1 MTITTTA
8 TTLRTLITT
17 WPDLHAALGDRPIH
31 GAYGLGLR
39 GYLTTLEEL
48 DTDQAAYDRAHAAHR
63 RSQERDPAQL
73 GTRPVPL
80 SLRVYDTMRAIEAA
94 LAHCAE
100 VTAAAAQIE
109 PIPLPGR
116 DWPAADRA
124 RRTAASRADLADRRR
139 WRYGRTTPP
148 ATYTALWL
156 LARIEARPGPF
167 RTLTAPQAQH
177 VGVVARG
184 ALARAQGVLDT
195 ADDRHTELS
204 PQHPC
209 QCGGRIEVWGG
220 GGATP
225 CARCTGCGA
234 LWTETGVIAA

>member
-1 MTITTTA
+1 MTTA
-8 TTLRTLITT
+8 TTLRTLITL

-39 GYLTTLEEL
+39 GYLAAIAQL
-48 DTDQAAYDRAHAAHR
+48 DDEQALYDHAHAAYR

-73 GTRPVPL
+73 GDRPVPL
-80 SLRVYDTMRAIEAA
+80 NLAIYDTMRAIEAA

-100 VTAAAAQIE
+100 VTAAAVQIE

-116 DWPAADRA
+116 DWPAADRD

-139 WRYGRTTPP
+139 WRYGRHTTPP

-156 LARIEARPGPF
+156 LARAEGRPGPF
-167 RTLTAPQAQH
+167 RPLTEPQEQYIR
-177 VGVVARG
+177 GVARG
-184 ALARAQGVLDT
+184 ALARAQDTLDT
-195 ADDRHTELS
+195 AGDRRTQLGPEHR
-204 PQHPC
+204 C
-209 QCGGRIEVWGG
+209 QCGGLIEVWGG

-225 CARCTGCGA
+225 CARCTGCGV
-234 LWTETGVIAA
+234 LWTEAGVIAA

>member
-1 MTITTTA
+1 MTTTA
-8 TTLRTLITT
+8 TTLRSLITL

-31 GAYGLGLR
+31 GAFGLGLR
-39 GYLTTLEEL
+39 GYL
-48 DTDQAAYDRAHAAHR
+48 AAIDHHDPAEAAAL
-63 RSQERDPAQL
+63 RSEERDPAQL
-73 GTRPVPL
+73 GARPVPL
-80 SLRVYDTMRAIEAA
+80 NLELYDTMRAIEAA

-100 VTAAAAQIE
+100 VTAAAVQID
-109 PIPLPGR
+109 PIPLPGP

-139 WRYGRTTPP
+139 WRFQRPGTPP

-156 LARIEARPGPF
+156 LARVERRPGPF
-167 RTLTAPQAQH
+167 RALTDVQEQYIRT
-177 VGVVARG
+177 VARE
-184 ALARAQGVLDT
+184 ALRRAEAALDT
-195 ADDRHTELS
+195 DGDRRTELG
-204 PQHPC
+204 PGHTC
-209 QCGGRIEVWGG
+209 ACGGTIEVYGG

>member
-8 TTLRTLITT
+8 TTLRALITL

-39 GYLTTLEEL
+39 GYL
-48 DTDQAAYDRAHAAHR
+48 AAIEHHDPVEASALRAE
-63 RSQERDPAQL
+63 ERDPAQL

-80 SLRVYDTMRAIEAA
+80 NLAIYDTMRAIEAA

-100 VTAAAAQIE
+100 VTAAAVQIE

-116 DWPAADRA
+116 DWPAADRV

-139 WRYGRTTPP
+139 WRYGRASTPP

-156 LARIEARPGPF
+156 LARVEARPGPF
-167 RTLTAPQAQH
+167 RTLTAAQAQH
-177 VGVVARG
+177 IGGVARG
-184 ALARAQGVLDT
+184 ALARAEATLDT
-195 ADDRHTELS
+195 ADDRRTELG
-204 PQHPC
+204 PQHHC
-209 QCGGRIEVWGG
+209 QCGGPIEVWGG

>member
-1 MTITTTA
+1 MNTA
-8 TTLRTLITT
+8 TTLRTLITL

-39 GYLTTLEEL
+39 GYL
-48 DTDQAAYDRAHAAHR
+48 AAIEAHDPTEAAAL
-63 RSQERDPAQL
+63 RSEERDPAQL
-73 GTRPVPL
+73 GDRPVPL
-80 SLRVYDTMRAIEAA
+80 NLAIYDTMRAIEAG

-100 VTAAAAQIE
+100 VTAAAVQIE

-139 WRYGRTTPP
+139 WRYGRSTPP

-156 LARIEARPGPF
+156 LARAEQRPGPF
-167 RTLTAPQAQH
+167 RPLTAPQAQH
-177 VGVVARG
+177 IRTVAYG
-184 ALARAQGVLDT
+184 ALARAQATLDT
-195 ADDRHTELS
+195 ADGRHTELG
-204 PQHPC
+204 PQHRC
-209 QCGGRIEVWGG
+209 ACGGLIEVWGG

>member
-1 MTITTTA
+1 MTNTA

-39 GYLTTLEEL
+39 GYL
-48 DTDQAAYDRAHAAHR
+48 AAIEHHDPTEAAALRAD
-63 RSQERDPAQL
+63 ERDPAQL

-80 SLRVYDTMRAIEAA
+80 NLAIYDTMRAIEAA

-100 VTAAAAQIE
+100 VTAAAVQIE

-116 DWPAADRA
+116 DWPATDRA
-124 RRTAASRADLADRRR
+124 RRTATSRADIADRRR
-139 WRYGRTTPP
+139 WRFGRSTPP
-148 ATYTALWL
+148 ARYTALWL

-167 RTLTAPQAQH
+167 RTLTAPQEQYI
-177 VGVVARG
+177 GGVARG
-184 ALARAQGVLDT
+184 ALARAEATLDT
-195 ADDRHTELS
+195 ADDRRTELG
-204 PQHPC
+204 PEHRC
-209 QCGGRIEVWGG
+209 QCGGQIEVWGG

>member
-8 TTLRTLITT
+8 TTLRTLITL

-39 GYLTTLEEL
+39 GYLAAIEQHDPTEAAALRAEE
-48 DTDQAAYDRAHAAHR
+48 RN
-63 RSQERDPAQL
+63 PAQL

-80 SLRVYDTMRAIEAA
+80 NLAIYDTMRAIEAA

-100 VTAAAAQIE
+100 VTAAGVQIE

-124 RRTAASRADLADRRR
+124 RRTATSNADLADRRR
-139 WRYGRTTPP
+139 WRYGRASTPP

-167 RTLTAPQAQH
+167 RTLTAPQTQH
-177 VGVVARG
+177 IGMVAHG
-184 ALARAQGVLDT
+184 ALARAETTLDT
-195 ADDRHTELS
+195 ADDRRTELA
-204 PQHPC
+204 PQHHC
-209 QCGGRIEVWGG
+209 QCGGLIEVWGG

>member
-8 TTLRTLITT
+8 TTLRTLITL

-39 GYLTTLEEL
+39 GYL
-48 DTDQAAYDRAHAAHR
+48 AAIEQHDPVEAANLRAE
-63 RSQERDPAQL
+63 ERDPAQL

-80 SLRVYDTMRAIEAA
+80 NLAIYDTMRAIEAA

-100 VTAAAAQIE
+100 VTAAAVQIE

-124 RRTAASRADLADRRR
+124 RRTATSNADVADRRR
-139 WRYGRTTPP
+139 WRYGRASTPP

-177 VGVVARG
+177 IGMVARG
-184 ALARAQGVLDT
+184 ALARAEATLDT
-195 ADDRHTELS
+195 ADDRRTQLGPKH
-204 PQHPC
+204 HC
-209 QCGGRIEVWGG
+209 QCGGPIEVWGG

-225 CARCTGCGA
+225 CARCTKCGA
-234 LWTETGVIAA
+234 LWTERGVIAA

>member
-1 MTITTTA
+1 MTTTA
-8 TTLRTLITT
+8 TTLRSLITL

-39 GYLTTLEEL
+39 GYL
-48 DTDQAAYDRAHAAHR
+48 AAIEQHDPTEAAALRAD
-63 RSQERDPAQL
+63 ERDPAQL

-80 SLRVYDTMRAIEAA
+80 NLSIYDTMRAIEGA

-100 VTAAAAQIE
+100 VTAAAVQIE

-124 RRTAASRADLADRRR
+124 RRTATSRADLADRRR
-139 WRYGRTTPP
+139 WRYGRVSTPP

-156 LARIEARPGPF
+156 LARIEQRPGPF
-167 RTLTAPQAQH
+167 RKLDAAQAQH
-177 VGVVARG
+177 IGAVARG
-184 ALARAQGVLDT
+184 ALARAEATLDT
-195 ADDRHTELS
+195 ADDRHTELG
-204 PQHPC
+204 PQHHC
-209 QCGGRIEVWGG
+209 QCGGAIEVWGG

-225 CARCTGCGA
+225 CAHCTGCGA

>member
-1 MTITTTA
+1 MNTA
-8 TTLRTLITT
+8 TTLRRLITL

-31 GAYGLGLR
+31 GAFGLGLR
-39 GYLTTLEEL
+39 GYL
-48 DTDQAAYDRAHAAHR
+48 AAIDHHDPAEAAALR
-63 RSQERDPAQL
+63 DLERDPAQL
-73 GTRPVPL
+73 GDRPVPL
-80 SLRVYDTMRAIEAA
+80 NLAIYDTMRAIEAA

-100 VTAAAAQIE
+100 VTAAAVQIE

-139 WRYGRTTPP
+139 WRFGRSTPP
-148 ATYTALWL
+148 ARYTALWL

-167 RTLTAPQAQH
+167 RSLSVPQEQYIG
-177 VGVVARG
+177 GVAHG
-184 ALARAQGVLDT
+184 ALARAQATLDT
-195 ADDRHTELS
+195 ADDRRTQLGPEHR
-204 PQHPC
+204 C
-209 QCGGRIEVWGG
+209 ACGGLIEVWGG

-234 LWTETGVIAA
+234 LWTEAGVIAA